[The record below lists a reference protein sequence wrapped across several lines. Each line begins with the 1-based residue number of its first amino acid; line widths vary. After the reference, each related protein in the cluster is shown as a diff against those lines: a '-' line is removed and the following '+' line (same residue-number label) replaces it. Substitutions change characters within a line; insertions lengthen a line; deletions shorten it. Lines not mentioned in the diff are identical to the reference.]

1 MDIKAVTKATRIL
14 KNMPRTG
21 WLQKEIPSYEA
32 ETVAEH
38 TFEVALIALAFALKL
53 DDRIDREKVLTMALV
68 HDLSES
74 VLGDT
79 PRALTERLS
88 EKVKYM
94 IECEAIKNITDSEKI
109 GKIFEEYAN
118 GESLEAKIVKIADKL
133 STILQAK
140 NYWRK
145 GYKVDEIIE
154 TTKTEL
160 LETIKQLGDNN
171 IMETVHGLIE

>member
-1 MDIKAVTKATRIL
+1 MDVKAVTKATRIL

-21 WLQKEIPSYEA
+21 WLQKEIPSHEA

-38 TFEVALIALAFALKL
+38 TFEVALITLAFALKL
-53 DDRIDREKVLTMALV
+53 NDKIDREKALTMALV

-79 PRALTERLS
+79 PKALTERLS
-88 EKVKYM
+88 EKVKHM
-94 IECEAIKNITDSEKI
+94 IECETVKNITGSEDI
-109 GKIFEEYAN
+109 RKIFEEYAN

-140 NYWRK
+140 NYRNR
-145 GYKVDEIIE
+145 GYNVDEIVE
-154 TTKTEL
+154 TTKIDL
-160 LETIKQLGDNN
+160 LEALKRLEDKN
-171 IMETVHGLIE
+171 IVETVHNLIE

>member
-1 MDIKAVTKATRIL
+1 MNIKAVTKATRIL

-21 WLQKEIPSYEA
+21 WLQKEIPAYDA

-38 TFEVALIALAFALKL
+38 TFEVAIITLAFALKL
-53 DDRIDREKVLTMALV
+53 DNKIDREKVLTMSLV

-79 PRALTERLS
+79 PKALTERLN
-88 EKVKYM
+88 EKVKCM
-94 IECEAIKNITDSEKI
+94 IESESIKKITGSEEI
-109 GKIFEEYAN
+109 RKIFEEYAN

-140 NYWRK
+140 NYGNR

-160 LETIKQLGDNN
+160 LETIKQLGDKN
-171 IMETVHGLIE
+171 IVETVHDLIE

>member
-1 MDIKAVTKATRIL
+1 MDIRTVTKATRIL

-21 WLQKEIPSYEA
+21 WLQKEIPSYDA

-38 TFEVALIALAFALKL
+38 TFEVALITLAFAFKL
-53 DDRIDREKVLTMALV
+53 DDKVDNGKVLTMALV

-79 PRALTERLS
+79 PKALTERLS
-88 EKVKYM
+88 EKVKHE
-94 IECEAIKNITDSEKI
+94 IECETVKKITGSEEI
-109 GKIFEEYAN
+109 RKIFKEYAN
-118 GESLEAKIVKIADKL
+118 GESLEAKIVKLADKL

-140 NYWRK
+140 SYKSR

-154 TTKTEL
+154 TTKIEL
-160 LETIKQLGDNN
+160 METLKQLEDKN
-171 IMETVHGLIE
+171 IVETVYDLIK